1 MVPVRI
7 DSAVPHL
14 ALFASKDIIQVNAN
28 YYESEGSGQDAGGL
42 IQEDIK

>member
-14 ALFASKDIIQVNAN
+14 ALFASKDIIQVNTIITN
-28 YYESEGSGQDAGGL
+28 LREGGGGCL
-42 IQEDIK
+42 IQEDI